1 MTKYSM
7 RVAWSKADDMFV
19 ATCPELGDLSAL
31 GATQPK
37 AAAELAEAIALAIE
51 AYGDEGKPA
60 PEPSLVHE
68 FSGQFRIRLPRSLHA
83 WLVEEAGREGV
94 SLNALVVVLLSGAR
108 GGATAKVA
116 TAAKKRA
123 ALGGSRTPLTT
134 AAHSARAAR
143 VSDGTSRSKSRARSS
158 PRDAGSKNRG
168 R

>member
-31 GATQPK
+31 GATQQK

-60 PEPSLVHE
+60 PEPNLVHE

-83 WLVEEAGREGV
+83 WLVEEAEYEGV
-94 SLNALVVVLLSGAR
+94 SLNALVVGLLSGAK
-108 GGATAKVA
+108 GGAAKA
-116 TAAKKRA
+116 TAAARRRA
-123 ALGGSRTPLTT
+123 APSGPHAQLPT
-134 AAHSARAAR
+134 AARSTRAAR
-143 VSDGTSRSKSRARSS
+143 VSDATA
-158 PRDAGSKNRG
+158 
-168 R
+168 